1 MDLSGNSG
9 EPSGFEPS
17 LDHFVENTI
26 PEPEA
31 ETTSDTEVNPGIA
44 NTKGFTNI
52 ISVPGIQAIQ
62 YPK

>member
-1 MDLSGNSG
+1 MDLSGKSG

-17 LDHFVENTI
+17 LDHFVDNTI

-31 ETTSDTEVNPGIA
+31 ETSSDTEVNPGIA
-44 NTKGFTNI
+44 NTKGVTNI
-52 ISVPGIQAIQ
+52 ISVPRIQAIQ